1 MSNVSV
7 KPYGEYLNF
16 GNCLE
21 LSNDKISLLVT
32 VDVGPRIIRA
42 SLKDSE
48 TNMMKNDVNRDTTEE
63 GEAFDKYYYP
73 GAKWNIYGGHRLWM
87 SPESLPETY
96 YPDNDPVKYEITETG
111 AIFKPNPQVQNGVQY
126 VIEVSLCESD
136 VTINHYITNISDK
149 TLHFSPWALTV
160 LNKGGLEIIPQNTRN
175 TGLLANRKVIMWPYS
190 NMADERLYFGEK
202 YITLRQ
208 DDNVLR
214 AFKMG
219 LDNENGWAMYVLDD
233 TVFVKSYP
241 HFLDKE
247 YEDFGVSFETYTNE
261 HILEME
267 TLGAKASPAP
277 GETVLH
283 TEKWSLYKNC
293 GTPNPTDE
301 AEVAKFVE
309 NYIK

>member
-1 MSNVSV
+1 
-7 KPYGEYLNF
+7 
-16 GNCLE
+16 
-21 LSNDKISLLVT
+21 
-32 VDVGPRIIRA
+32 
-42 SLKDSE
+42 
-48 TNMMKNDVNRDTTEE
+48 MMKNDVNRDTTEE
-63 GEAFDKYYYP
+63 GEAFDKFYYP

-96 YPDNDPVKYEITETG
+96 YPDNDPVNYEITETG

-126 VIEVSLCESD
+126 VIEVSLCEND

-160 LNKGGLEIIPQNTRN
+160 LNKGGLEIIPQNTRD

-277 GETVLH
+277 NETVLH

-301 AEVAKFVE
+301 TEVAKFVE

>member
-63 GEAFDKYYYP
+63 GEAFDKFYYP

-96 YPDNDPVKYEITETG
+96 YPDNDPVNYEITETG

-126 VIEVSLCESD
+126 VIEVSLCEND

-160 LNKGGLEIIPQNTRN
+160 LNKGGLEIIPQNTRD

-208 DDNVLR
+208 DENVLR
-214 AFKMG
+214 PFKMG

-261 HILEME
+261 HILEIE
-267 TLGAKASPAP
+267 TLGVKSSPAP

>member
-63 GEAFDKYYYP
+63 GEAFDKFYYP

-96 YPDNDPVKYEITETG
+96 YPDNDPVNYEITETG

-126 VIEVSLCESD
+126 VIEVSLCEND

-160 LNKGGLEIIPQNTRN
+160 LNKGGLEIIPQNTRD

-208 DDNVLR
+208 DENVLR

-219 LDNENGWAMYVLDD
+219 LDNETGGAMYVLDD

-261 HILEME
+261 HILEIE
-267 TLGAKASPAP
+267 TLGAKSSPAP

-301 AEVAKFVE
+301 TEVAKFVE